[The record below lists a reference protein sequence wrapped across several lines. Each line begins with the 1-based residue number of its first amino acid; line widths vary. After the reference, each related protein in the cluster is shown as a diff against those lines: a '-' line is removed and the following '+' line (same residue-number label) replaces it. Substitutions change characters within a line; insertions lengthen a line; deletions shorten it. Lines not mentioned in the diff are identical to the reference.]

1 MHNTTEAENIF
12 PYSIP
17 ESWQWTTLEKVC
29 DFERGITFPA
39 TAKKSNATEKNIP
52 CTRTANVQEKL
63 DISDLIY
70 VDKSYTKNN
79 SAKLLKVGDI
89 IMSSANSKELVGK
102 TCYVSNVPFE
112 MTFGGFVLVIR
123 TENISKKYL
132 FYFLRCEFLFGK
144 FIDKSTQT
152 VNIANINTKKLAN
165 YKIPL
170 PPLNEQKRIVAR
182 LESLFS
188 KLDAAKEKVQ
198 TVLDGYELRRSA
210 ILHKAFTGELSKKFR
225 AENNLSLDDWQ
236 TKKLGN
242 LLTKIQYGYTAK
254 AEKNN
259 SLPKMLRITDI
270 QNGFVNWETV
280 PNCKIDDNQKEKYL
294 LKDNDIVIAR
304 TGATTGKSYIL
315 KNSPI
320 SVFASY
326 LVRLQTSEQIKSEFL
341 YQFLQSDFYWNQISD
356 FSSGIAQPGVN
367 ATKLKNILI
376 PLPPLAEQKE
386 IVRVLD
392 SLLVKEQRTKEI
404 AENIL
409 QEIDLLKK
417 SILARAFR
425 GEL

>member
-1 MHNTTEAENIF
+1 MYNTTEAENIF

-17 ESWQWTTLEKVC
+17 ETWQWTTLEKIAKWGSGGTPSRKISEYYQGNIAWLKTGELNNNYI
-29 DFERGITFPA
+29 FKTEEHITIEA
-39 TAKKSNATEKNIP
+39 VKN
-52 CTRTANVQEKL
+52 
-63 DISDLIY
+63 S
-70 VDKSYTKNN
+70 
-79 SAKLLKVGDI
+79 SAKIFPKNSIVIAMYGATIGKVGI
-89 IMSSANSKELVGK
+89 LGIESSMNQACACAVCN
-102 TCYVSNVPFE
+102 
-112 MTFGGFVLVIR
+112 
-123 TENISKKYL
+123 ENI
-132 FYFLRCEFLFGK
+132 YFKFLFHYLISQKENFVVKAKGGAQPNISQEIIKK
-144 FIDKSTQT
+144 FP
-152 VNIANINTKKLAN
+152 
-165 YKIPL
+165 IPL
-170 PPLNEQKRIVAR
+170 PPLDEQERIVT
-182 LESLFS
+182 LLDKIFS
-188 KLDAAKEKVQ
+188 KLDAAKKIVQ
-198 TVLDGYELRRSA
+198 DIVAGYELRRSA
-210 ILHKAFTGELSKKFR
+210 ILHKAFTGELSAKFR